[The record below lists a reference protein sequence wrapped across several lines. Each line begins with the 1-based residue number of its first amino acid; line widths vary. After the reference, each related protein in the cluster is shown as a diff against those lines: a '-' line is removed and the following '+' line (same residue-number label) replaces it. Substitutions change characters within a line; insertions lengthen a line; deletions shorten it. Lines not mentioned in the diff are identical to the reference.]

1 MGKYVMLLLGL
12 RKTAVWCT
20 YVQYIQEKTS
30 LGLCVV
36 FATRYYTTALI
47 DIGSGVVD
55 EDYRGPVK
63 ITTYY
68 HYLY

>member
-1 MGKYVMLLLGL
+1 MSCFYLVYERLLCGAH
-12 RKTAVWCT
+12 TVCT
-20 YVQYIQEKTS
+20 VYTRENQSRFVCS
-30 LGLCVV
+30 L
-36 FATRYYTTALI
+36 ATRYYTTALI